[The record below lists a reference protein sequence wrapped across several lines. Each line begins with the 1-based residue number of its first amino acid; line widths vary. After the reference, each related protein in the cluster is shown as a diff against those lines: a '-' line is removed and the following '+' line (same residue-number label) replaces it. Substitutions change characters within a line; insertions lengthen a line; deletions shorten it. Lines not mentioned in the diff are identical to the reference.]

1 MMARKKPTMAKI
13 DLPYVKAYRDRTGV
27 WRYYFRRNRR
37 VYGAISGKPGS
48 AEFMQAYQEFLGS
61 PAPKAARHEHGTMG
75 HLIAS
80 FYASPGFVN
89 LKPVSKTLYRRAV
102 LEPFAEKHGH
112 RLIRDIRRD
121 KLSAYIEGIGATKP
135 AMANTTRSVLN
146 RLMKYAVTKEWCRD
160 NPIAGMDRYKIG
172 SHHTWTDAELAQFE
186 AAWPVGTR
194 ERLAYAL
201 LLYTGQRGGDV
212 VRMSRRDI
220 VDGYIHVVQEKTGAD
235 LQIPIHPVL
244 MAVIKATPSK
254 GFAILARANG
264 KPIQRQT
271 LTAMMAKAVAAAG
284 LPDHCVPHGIRKST
298 MRRLAEGGATSKEIA
313 AISGHQTLKEI
324 ERYTDAADQKKLGK
338 SAMATITS
346 IKDRT

>member
-1 MMARKKPTMAKI
+1 MTRTKQPMAKI
-13 DLPYVKAYRDRTGV
+13 DLPYVKAYEDRTGI
-27 WRYYFRRNRR
+27 WRYYFRRHRK
-37 VYGAISGKPGS
+37 VYGPLPGKPGS
-48 AEFMQAYQEFLGS
+48 LEFMEAYQDFLGS
-61 PAPKAARHEHGTMG
+61 PAPREARYEHGTIG
-75 HLIAS
+75 HLITS
-80 FYASPGFVN
+80 FYASPSFAN
-89 LKPVSKTLYRRAV
+89 LKPVSKTLYRKAV
-102 LEPFAEKHGH
+102 LEPFAAKHGK
-112 RLIRDIRRD
+112 RFVRDIRRD

-146 RLMKYAVTKEWCRD
+146 RLMKYAVAKEWRRD
-160 NPIAGMDRYKIG
+160 NPISGMDRYKIG
-172 SHHTWTDAELAQFE
+172 SHHTWTDEELAKFE
-186 AAWPVGTR
+186 ATWPVGTR

-244 MAVIKATPSK
+244 MATIKATPSK
-254 GFAILARANG
+254 GFAILSRANG
-264 KPIQRQT
+264 QPIQRQT
-271 LTAMMAKAVAAAG
+271 LTAMMAKAVEKAG

-324 ERYTDAADQKKLGK
+324 ERYTEAADQKKLSK
-338 SAMATITS
+338 SAMATIS
-346 IKDRT
+346 PIKE